1 MLSSL
6 FRSAPIPENA
16 AFRHDQQGECPQMKG
31 VLVLAFAICKYTDRR
46 EPAQHGR
53 LRH

>member
-1 MLSSL
+1 MGDWHIMA
-6 FRSAPIPENA
+6 SAV
-16 AFRHDQQGECPQMKG
+16 K
-31 VLVLAFAICKYTDRR
+31 LAFAICKYTDRR